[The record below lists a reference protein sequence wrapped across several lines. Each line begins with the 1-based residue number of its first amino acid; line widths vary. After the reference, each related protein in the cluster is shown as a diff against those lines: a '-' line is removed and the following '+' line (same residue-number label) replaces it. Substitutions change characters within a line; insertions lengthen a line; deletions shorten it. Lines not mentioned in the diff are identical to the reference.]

1 MLTAHTDARTPR
13 PARADRPR
21 PDMSAVAVFAAF
33 VVGRI
38 IIDNVEELIL
48 RERETIA
55 RCVSRLTAGPQGPQ
69 LDLATALRDVA
80 DVNRAFANPALGVTP
95 RPGWRYRA
103 TLVYKPGLG
112 QEAFFRALRLGPRL
126 AAMMGTVCVDIEE
139 VRLASRAATI
149 VEDAP
154 HAASFGVGN
163 AVEGSSTRAV
173 TNAITGDGEPEPER
187 EADGLDADGYDF
199 VGGPCRRAT
208 LAEFYTLI
216 RPALHRIGVDAT
228 PAAARQAREARL
240 SARAPDRPPSI
251 ASDADTPTDASSA
264 DDGGDDSVCAICMDG
279 TLEVVTKC
287 GHAYCEECY
296 LRWLA
301 VSRSRECPLCRQR
314 LGRYDA
320 YALVG
325 EEELEESSREGDG
338 GLDAGVSARDA
349 GHGAEWLVGRLAS
362 LPPVAEEADGRRARV
377 ANLLRRLRERQEGK
391 EEADLLDGS
400 GTRAAR

>member
-1 MLTAHTDARTPR
+1 
-13 PARADRPR
+13 
-21 PDMSAVAVFAAF
+21 MSAVAVFAAF

-80 DVNRAFANPALGVTP
+80 DVNRAFANPALGVSP

-126 AAMMGTVCVDIEE
+126 AAMMGTVCVDVEE
-139 VRLASRAATI
+139 ARAASHASTV
-149 VEDAP
+149 VEDAS
-154 HAASFGVGN
+154 HGNEEASDVTAFGVGS
-163 AVEGSSTRAV
+163 AVEGSSDRTVANDR
-173 TNAITGDGEPEPER
+173 TGEVAEPER
-187 EADGLDADGYDF
+187 DDGLDDEGYDF

-216 RPALHRIGVDAT
+216 RPAMHRIGVDTT
-228 PAAARQAREARL
+228 PAAARAARA
-240 SARAPDRPPSI
+240 ARAPRPSAI
-251 ASDADTPTDASSA
+251 ASDADTRMDDAA
-264 DDGGDDSVCAICMDG
+264 DDDSVCAICMDG
-279 TLEVVTKC
+279 TLEVVTRC

-301 VSRSRECPLCRQR
+301 VSRECPLCRQR

-325 EEELEESSREGDG
+325 EEELEERGDG
-338 GLDAGVSARDA
+338 DVPGDAGGDA
-349 GHGAEWLVGRLAS
+349 GHGAEWLVGRLAA

-377 ANLLRRLRERQEGK
+377 ANLLQRLRERQAGK
-391 EEADLLDGS
+391 EVADQGDGT
-400 GTRAAR
+400 GTRVAR

>member
-1 MLTAHTDARTPR
+1 
-13 PARADRPR
+13 
-21 PDMSAVAVFAAF
+21 MSAVAVFAAF

-48 RERETIA
+48 QERETIA

-80 DVNRAFANPALGVTP
+80 DVNRAFANPALGVSP

-126 AAMMGTVCVDIEE
+126 AAMMGTVCVDVEE
-139 VRLASRAATI
+139 ARAASRASTV
-149 VEDAP
+149 VEDAS
-154 HAASFGVGN
+154 HGNEEAIDVTAFGVGSV
-163 AVEGSSTRAV
+163 VESSSDR
-173 TNAITGDGEPEPER
+173 TGEVAEPER
-187 EADGLDADGYDF
+187 DDGLDAEGYDF

-208 LAEFYTLI
+208 LAEFYTLT
-216 RPALHRIGVDAT
+216 RPAMHRIGVDAT
-228 PAAARQAREARL
+228 PAAARAARA
-240 SARAPDRPPSI
+240 ARAPRPPAI
-251 ASDADTPTDASSA
+251 ASDADTRMDDDA
-264 DDGGDDSVCAICMDG
+264 DDDSVCAICMDG
-279 TLEVVTKC
+279 TLEVVTRC

-301 VSRSRECPLCRQR
+301 VSRECPLCRQR

-325 EEELEESSREGDG
+325 EEELEERGDG
-338 GLDAGVSARDA
+338 DVPGDAGGDA
-349 GHGAEWLVGRLAS
+349 GHGAEWLVGRLAA

-377 ANLLRRLRERQEGK
+377 ANLLQRLRERQAGK
-391 EEADLLDGS
+391 EVADQGDGT
-400 GTRAAR
+400 GTRVAR

>member
-1 MLTAHTDARTPR
+1 
-13 PARADRPR
+13 
-21 PDMSAVAVFAAF
+21 
-33 VVGRI
+33 
-38 IIDNVEELIL
+38 
-48 RERETIA
+48 
-55 RCVSRLTAGPQGPQ
+55 
-69 LDLATALRDVA
+69 
-80 DVNRAFANPALGVTP
+80 
-95 RPGWRYRA
+95 
-103 TLVYKPGLG
+103 
-112 QEAFFRALRLGPRL
+112 
-126 AAMMGTVCVDIEE
+126 
-139 VRLASRAATI
+139 
-149 VEDAP
+149 
-154 HAASFGVGN
+154 
-163 AVEGSSTRAV
+163 
-173 TNAITGDGEPEPER
+173 
-187 EADGLDADGYDF
+187 
-199 VGGPCRRAT
+199 
-208 LAEFYTLI
+208 
-216 RPALHRIGVDAT
+216 
-228 PAAARQAREARL
+228 
-240 SARAPDRPPSI
+240 
-251 ASDADTPTDASSA
+251 
-264 DDGGDDSVCAICMDG
+264 MDG
-279 TLEVVTKC
+279 TLEVVTRC

>member
-1 MLTAHTDARTPR
+1 
-13 PARADRPR
+13 
-21 PDMSAVAVFAAF
+21 MSAVAVFAAF

-80 DVNRAFANPALGVTP
+80 DVNRAFANPALNVNP
-95 RPGWRYRA
+95 RPGWRYRV

-126 AAMMGTVCVDIEE
+126 AALMGTVCVDIED
-139 VRLASRAATI
+139 VRAASHAST
-149 VEDAP
+149 VVGDAS
-154 HAASFGVGN
+154 HGDDETSGVAAFSAGN
-163 AVEGSSTRAV
+163 DVEGSADRIEDVA
-173 TNAITGDGEPEPER
+173 EPER
-187 EADGLDADGYDF
+187 EEDGLDAEGYDF

-216 RPALHRIGVDAT
+216 RPAMHRIGVDAT
-228 PAAARQAREARL
+228 PAAARA
-240 SARAPDRPPSI
+240 ARAARVPRPSAI
-251 ASDADTPTDASSA
+251 ASDADTRRDDAA
-264 DDGGDDSVCAICMDG
+264 ADDSVCAICMDG
-279 TLEVVTKC
+279 TLEVVTRC

-301 VSRSRECPLCRQR
+301 VSRDCPLCRQR

-325 EEELEESSREGDG
+325 EEELEERGDEDIPGDG
-338 GLDAGVSARDA
+338 DVHGDAPILDA
-349 GHGAEWLVGRLAS
+349 GHGAEWLVGRLAA

-391 EEADLLDGS
+391 EVAGQADGS
-400 GTRAAR
+400 GTRDAR

>member
-1 MLTAHTDARTPR
+1 
-13 PARADRPR
+13 
-21 PDMSAVAVFAAF
+21 MSAVAVFAAF

-80 DVNRAFANPALGVTP
+80 DVNRAFANPALSVNP
-95 RPGWRYRA
+95 RPGWRYCV

-126 AAMMGTVCVDIEE
+126 AAMMGTVCVDVEE
-139 VRLASRAATI
+139 VRAARLASTV
-149 VEDAP
+149 VEDAS
-154 HAASFGVGN
+154 HRDDEASDAAAFGAGN
-163 AVEGSSTRAV
+163 AVEGSSDR
-173 TNAITGDGEPEPER
+173 TGDVAEPER
-187 EADGLDADGYDF
+187 EEDGLDAEESYDF

-216 RPALHRIGVDAT
+216 RPAMHRIGVDST
-228 PAAARQAREARL
+228 PAAARA
-240 SARAPDRPPSI
+240 ARAALAPRPPAI
-251 ASDADTPTDASSA
+251 ASDADTRINDAS
-264 DDGGDDSVCAICMDG
+264 DDDSVCTICMDG
-279 TLEVVTKC
+279 TLEVVTRC

-301 VSRSRECPLCRQR
+301 VSRECPLCRQR

-325 EEELEESSREGDG
+325 EEELEERGDRDVPGDG
-338 GLDAGVSARDA
+338 DVPGDVPVLDA
-349 GHGAEWLVGRLAS
+349 GHGAEWLVGRLTA

-377 ANLLRRLRERQEGK
+377 ATLLRRLRERQAGK
-391 EEADLLDGS
+391 EVADQGDGS
-400 GTRAAR
+400 GTRDAR

>member
-1 MLTAHTDARTPR
+1 
-13 PARADRPR
+13 
-21 PDMSAVAVFAAF
+21 MSAVAVFAAF

-80 DVNRAFANPALGVTP
+80 DVNRAFANPALGVSP

-126 AAMMGTVCVDIEE
+126 AAMMGTVCVDVEE
-139 VRLASRAATI
+139 ARAASRASTV
-149 VEDAP
+149 VEDAS
-154 HAASFGVGN
+154 HGNEEASDVTAFGVGS
-163 AVEGSSTRAV
+163 AVEANDR
-173 TNAITGDGEPEPER
+173 TGEVAEPER
-187 EADGLDADGYDF
+187 DDGLDDEGYDF

-216 RPALHRIGVDAT
+216 RPAMHRIGVDAT
-228 PAAARQAREARL
+228 PAAARAARA
-240 SARAPDRPPSI
+240 ARAPRPPAI
-251 ASDADTPTDASSA
+251 ASDADTRMDDAA
-264 DDGGDDSVCAICMDG
+264 DDDSVCAICMDG
-279 TLEVVTKC
+279 HTEVVTRC

-301 VSRSRECPLCRQR
+301 VSRECPLCRQR

-325 EEELEESSREGDG
+325 EEELEERGDG
-338 GLDAGVSARDA
+338 DVPGDAGGDAVST
-349 GHGAEWLVGRLAS
+349 GHGAEWLVGRLAA

-377 ANLLRRLRERQEGK
+377 ANLLRRLRERQAGK
-391 EEADLLDGS
+391 EVADRGDGT
-400 GTRAAR
+400 GT

>member
-1 MLTAHTDARTPR
+1 
-13 PARADRPR
+13 
-21 PDMSAVAVFAAF
+21 MSAVAVFAAF

-139 VRLASRAATI
+139 VRAASRAATI
-149 VEDAP
+149 VGDAP

-163 AVEGSSTRAV
+163 AVEGSSERAV
-173 TNAITGDGEPEPER
+173 TNDRTGDVAEPER

-228 PAAARQAREARL
+228 PAAARAAREARA
-240 SARAPDRPPSI
+240 ARAPRPPSI
-251 ASDADTPTDASSA
+251 ASDADTRTDAAAAA
-264 DDGGDDSVCAICMDG
+264 DDDSVCAICMDG
-279 TLEVVTKC
+279 TLEVVTRC

-325 EEELEESSREGDG
+325 EEELEERGDG
-338 GLDAGVSARDA
+338 DLPGDEDVSAGDA
-349 GHGAEWLVGRLAS
+349 GHGAEWLVGRLAA

>member
-1 MLTAHTDARTPR
+1 
-13 PARADRPR
+13 
-21 PDMSAVAVFAAF
+21 MSAVAVFAAF

-80 DVNRAFANPALGVTP
+80 DVNRAFANPALGVSP

-139 VRLASRAATI
+139 VRFASRTATI

-154 HAASFGVGN
+154 HAASFDVGLS
-163 AVEGSSTRAV
+163 VEGSSTRAV

-216 RPALHRIGVDAT
+216 RPALHRIAVDAT
-228 PAAARQAREARL
+228 PAAAREAREARA
-240 SARAPDRPPSI
+240 ARAPRPPSI
-251 ASDADTPTDASSA
+251 ASDADTRTDAAA
-264 DDGGDDSVCAICMDG
+264 DDSDDSVCAICMDG
-279 TLEVVTKC
+279 TLEVVTRC

-338 GLDAGVSARDA
+338 GLDAGVSTGEN

-362 LPPVAEEADGRRARV
+362 LPPVAEEADGRRARF

>member
-1 MLTAHTDARTPR
+1 
-13 PARADRPR
+13 
-21 PDMSAVAVFAAF
+21 MSAVAVFAAF

-173 TNAITGDGEPEPER
+173 TNDEVSDVAEPER

-228 PAAARQAREARL
+228 PAAAREAREARV
-240 SARAPDRPPSI
+240 ARAPRPPSI
-251 ASDADTPTDASSA
+251 ASDADTRTDAAA
-264 DDGGDDSVCAICMDG
+264 DDSDDSVCAICMDG
-279 TLEVVTKC
+279 TLEVVTRC

-325 EEELEESSREGDG
+325 EEELEESSREVDG
-338 GLDAGVSARDA
+338 GLDEDVSVEDA
-349 GHGAEWLVGRLAS
+349 GHGAEWLVGRLNA
-362 LPPVAEEADGRRARV
+362 LPPVAEEADGRRARF
-377 ANLLRRLRERQEGK
+377 ANLLRRLREREEGK

>member
-1 MLTAHTDARTPR
+1 
-13 PARADRPR
+13 
-21 PDMSAVAVFAAF
+21 MSAVAVFAAF

-154 HAASFGVGN
+154 HAASFGVGS

-173 TNAITGDGEPEPER
+173 TNDEVSDVAEPER

-228 PAAARQAREARL
+228 PAAAREAREARA
-240 SARAPDRPPSI
+240 ARAPRPPSI
-251 ASDADTPTDASSA
+251 ASDADTRTDAAA
-264 DDGGDDSVCAICMDG
+264 DDSDDSSVCAICMDG
-279 TLEVVTKC
+279 TLEVVTRC

-338 GLDAGVSARDA
+338 GLDAGVSVEDA
-349 GHGAEWLVGRLAS
+349 GHGAEWLVGRLNA
-362 LPPVAEEADGRRARV
+362 LPPVAEEADGRRARF
-377 ANLLRRLRERQEGK
+377 ANLLRRLREREEGK

>member
-1 MLTAHTDARTPR
+1 
-13 PARADRPR
+13 
-21 PDMSAVAVFAAF
+21 MSAVAVFAAF

-95 RPGWRYRA
+95 RPGWRYRV

-154 HAASFGVGN
+154 HAASFGVGS

-228 PAAARQAREARL
+228 PAAARQAREARA
-240 SARAPDRPPSI
+240 ARGPRPPSI
-251 ASDADTPTDASSA
+251 ASDADTRTDAAA
-264 DDGGDDSVCAICMDG
+264 DDSDDSSVCAICMDG
-279 TLEVVTKC
+279 TLEVVTRC

-325 EEELEESSREGDG
+325 EEELEESSREVDG
-338 GLDAGVSARDA
+338 GLDEDVSVEDA
-349 GHGAEWLVGRLAS
+349 GHGAEWLVGRLNA
-362 LPPVAEEADGRRARV
+362 LPPVAEEADGRRARF
-377 ANLLRRLRERQEGK
+377 ANLLRRLREREEGK

>member
-1 MLTAHTDARTPR
+1 
-13 PARADRPR
+13 
-21 PDMSAVAVFAAF
+21 MSAVAVFAAF

-95 RPGWRYRA
+95 RPGWRYRV

-154 HAASFGVGN
+154 HAASFGVGS

-216 RPALHRIGVDAT
+216 RPALHRIAVDAT
-228 PAAARQAREARL
+228 PAAAREAREARA
-240 SARAPDRPPSI
+240 ARAPRPPSI
-251 ASDADTPTDASSA
+251 ASDADTRTDAAA
-264 DDGGDDSVCAICMDG
+264 DDSDDSVCAICMDG
-279 TLEVVTKC
+279 TLEVVTRC

-325 EEELEESSREGDG
+325 EEELEESSREVDG
-338 GLDAGVSARDA
+338 GLDEDVSVEDA
-349 GHGAEWLVGRLAS
+349 GHGAEWLVGRLNA
-362 LPPVAEEADGRRARV
+362 LPPVAEEADGRRARF
-377 ANLLRRLRERQEGK
+377 ANLLRRLREREEGK

>member
-1 MLTAHTDARTPR
+1 
-13 PARADRPR
+13 
-21 PDMSAVAVFAAF
+21 VFAAF

-95 RPGWRYRA
+95 RPGWRYRV

-154 HAASFGVGN
+154 HAASFGVGS

-216 RPALHRIGVDAT
+216 RPALHRIAVDAT
-228 PAAARQAREARL
+228 PAAAREAREARA
-240 SARAPDRPPSI
+240 ARAPRPPSI
-251 ASDADTPTDASSA
+251 ASDADTRTDAAA
-264 DDGGDDSVCAICMDG
+264 DDSDDSVCAICMDG
-279 TLEVVTKC
+279 TLEVVTRC

-325 EEELEESSREGDG
+325 EEELEESSREVDG
-338 GLDAGVSARDA
+338 GLDEDVSVEDA
-349 GHGAEWLVGRLAS
+349 GHGAEWLVGRLNA
-362 LPPVAEEADGRRARV
+362 LPPVAEEADGRRARF
-377 ANLLRRLRERQEGK
+377 ANLLRRLREREEGK